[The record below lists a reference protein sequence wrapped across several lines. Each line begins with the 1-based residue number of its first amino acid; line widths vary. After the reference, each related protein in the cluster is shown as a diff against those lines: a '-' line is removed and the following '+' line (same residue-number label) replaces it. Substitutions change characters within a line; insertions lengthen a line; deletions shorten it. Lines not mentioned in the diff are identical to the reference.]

1 MTSARRPRV
10 LLADDSTELLR
21 AFDRLLTPSCEVVGR
36 VADASALIDE
46 ARRLEPDVIV
56 LDLFMRPGNGLEVCR
71 QLKKAVP
78 HTKTIIV
85 SAADDAGIGNEALRA
100 GASAFVGKVRAVK
113 DLLPA
118 IRHATATSA

>member
-1 MTSARRPRV
+1 
-10 LLADDSTELLR
+10 LLADDSTELLG

-71 QLKKAVP
+71 QLKHAVP

-85 SAADDAGIGNEALRA
+85 SAADDAGISTEALRA
-100 GASAFVGKVRAVK
+100 GASAFVGKVRAVT